1 MIRLP
6 PHQHH
11 SAMPLDF
18 ASAARLF
25 MGTEEELA
33 RALGVAIGDVRAMR
47 TSPANVPAPLV
58 RRLGDVL
65 AERGQAMI
73 RVAELLRADAG

>member
-1 MIRLP
+1 
-6 PHQHH
+6 
-11 SAMPLDF
+11 MPLDF